1 MEPIP
6 VYFQNVKRSAM
17 VVKAKKPFHDWLLS
31 IDPTDKPEEMLKEGD
46 VYLLP
51 DYDELKKLE
60 NWLKKNF
67 NEIFEDQLNNWY
79 IAEEMWPQN
88 RTFKM
93 FNEWFDYSLHTMIW
107 DTQEKFIEKV

>member
-6 VYFQNVKRSAM
+6 VYYQNVKRSAL
-17 VVKAKKPFHDWLLS
+17 VVKAKKPFYDWLLS
-31 IDPTDKPEEMLKEGD
+31 IDPNDKPEEMTKEGD

-79 IAEEMWPQN
+79 IDEEMWPQH

-93 FNEWFDYSLHTMIW
+93 FNEWFDYTLHTMVW